1 MFKKVFALV
10 LCLLLALAFTACG
23 DKDSADDTKGD
34 AASSTSSENKPMF
47 EGDTNEQIT
56 GYIAHAKLIENES
69 KDSGRTCE
77 IVSRDNALV
86 YIYKYTTSFSD
97 PKTVFGNLN
106 DSLDNKKAAYD
117 KIYDEMKA
125 LVPTAEAVIVEYYTK
140 EGELALSK
148 KYVSGSDVVTGGA
161 YAPTTEN
168 QGGTTENQGGTTENT
183 TGFYGKWSM
192 DYDVSSAVLS
202 LVKAEYPDANLTV
215 DKVTV
220 DYIMEFS
227 EDGKCVA
234 AIKSDDSFYNTLV
247 KTVEDY
253 LKTTTT
259 DANEIKTKLD
269 EYKAKY
275 TKDIIDAEF
284 NMSESGT
291 FTMTGDPN
299 STGTIVLGG
308 ENMEGNMKF
317 VVNGNS
323 LDLIPLTGDGAE
335 LQDSKLT
342 FTRK

>member
-1 MFKKVFALV
+1 
-10 LCLLLALAFTACG
+10 
-23 DKDSADDTKGD
+23 
-34 AASSTSSENKPMF
+34 MF

-56 GYIAHAKLIENES
+56 GYIAYAKLVENEA
-69 KDSGRTCE
+69 KESGRTCE
-77 IVSRDNALV
+77 IVSRDNTLV
-86 YIYKYTTSFSD
+86 YIYKYNYSFTN
-97 PKTVFGNLN
+97 PKTVFESVNNG
-106 DSLDNKKAAYD
+106 LDGKKATYD
-117 KIYDEMKA
+117 KLYGEMKA
-125 LVPTAEAVIVEYYTK
+125 LIPTAEAVVVEYYTK

-161 YAPTTEN
+161 YAPGNAE
-168 QGGTTENQGGTTENT
+168 T
-183 TGFYGKWSM
+183 TGIYGKWVCPW
-192 DYDVSSAVLS
+192 DVSDVVAD
-202 LVKAEYPDANLTV
+202 LVKEEYPEADISVNN
-215 DKVTV
+215 VTV

-227 EDGKCVA
+227 EDGKCFVA
-234 AIKSDDSFYNTLV
+234 MQSNDNLYNALT
-247 KTVEDY
+247 KTVENY

-259 DANEIKTKLD
+259 DTNEVKTKLD
-269 EYKAKY
+269 EYKSKY

-284 NMSESGT
+284 NMSENGT